1 MNSELLV
8 VGLIS
13 IVAIVVSFIA
23 GIMFAIKLINDTVS
37 RD

>member
-23 GIMFAIKLINDTVS
+23 GILFAIKLFNDTMS